1 MSVSLCLYAC
11 VFMRVISCVL
21 LCACFLYASKCQLVL
36 VSVCVCTYYCACVFV
51 SLRVDVSDFV
61 CMC

>member
-21 LCACFLYASKCQLVL
+21 LCACFLYGCECQLVL
-36 VSVCVCTYYCACVFV
+36 VSVCVCT
-51 SLRVDVSDFV
+51 
-61 CMC
+61 